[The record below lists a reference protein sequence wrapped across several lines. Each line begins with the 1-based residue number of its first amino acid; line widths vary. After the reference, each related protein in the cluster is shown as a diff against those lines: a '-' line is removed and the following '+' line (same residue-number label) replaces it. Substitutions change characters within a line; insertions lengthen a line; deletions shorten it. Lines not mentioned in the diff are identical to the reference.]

1 MARPSRRI
9 ALPPAVI
16 ATSGDRG
23 SWTEGRLDPSD
34 AFWRVVTADTTIVRT
49 GHERVVSFAASIAPG
64 RTLAH
69 PTLDRISTSKRLLC
83 VIALSPAPS
92 RGPMAASVVAAAA
105 GRFDWFARWLAD
117 LGAQSPADLARSDFL
132 DFLTRLRRG
141 GQPGLVDLNRRLAAI
156 DDALLAAAVRI
167 DADAPAA
174 PLVLNPGALA
184 RLSGLT
190 AAAVGT
196 PAFRAALAA
205 RLGLPGPQANEAPVG
220 AALIRDHLDYWR
232 RLHEASIAGVL
243 QDPLGFDPFT
253 GRSRVSIAARLGVPG
268 GRTPTIEPPRLL
280 GLLIEATR
288 FLLVEGPGI
297 VAAVGATAPGCAS
310 EGDAPAPLRARVRKL
325 MAACAILIGGLVARR
340 RGEILGLR
348 PGRVLQA
355 APGLGIVTFW
365 IEKSL
370 RRLDDVVAP
379 PLVVEAVRTLEG
391 LAVASGASGA
401 AWLFEPSIHG
411 RVTAFH
417 PDDDMSHFAG
427 FADGVVGDAPAMH
440 ELRRAHAILLGLG
453 WALGSVDIVSRQL
466 RHGDDGSTA
475 IYVTEA
481 EAGRMSAFADACRA
495 DRALSLAALD
505 GAQRAELAADLER
518 LRRGRELGM
527 AADRAR
533 CEDAALLLLEEWASG
548 GGDGPPGPNRAGQR
562 TVRIGSQAGP
572 RPADEPALLD
582 QLLAAA
588 DAGPLGDPA

>member
-1 MARPSRRI
+1 MIKFHGGTHPSRRI
-9 ALPPAVI
+9 TLPPAII
-16 ATSGDRG
+16 ATSGVRG
-23 SWTEGRLDPSD
+23 SWTQGRLDPAD

-49 GHERVVSFAASIAPG
+49 GHERVVSFAESIAPG

-117 LGAQSPADLARSDFL
+117 LGGQSPADLARSDFL

-141 GQPGLVDLNRRLAAI
+141 GQPGLVDLGRRLATI

-167 DADAPAA
+167 DVDAPAV
-174 PLVLNPGALA
+174 PLVMDPGALA

-190 AAAVGT
+190 TAALGT

-205 RLGLPGPQANEAPVG
+205 RLGLPGPQATEAPVG
-220 AALIRDHLDYWR
+220 AALIRDHLDCWK

-243 QDPLGFDPFT
+243 KDPLRFDPFM
-253 GRSRVSIAARLGVPG
+253 GRSRVSIAARLGAPG

-280 GLLIEATR
+280 ELLIEATR

-297 VAAVGATAPGCAS
+297 VAAVAAAAPGS
-310 EGDAPAPLRARVRKL
+310 FEGDAPAPLRARVRKL

-348 PGRVLQA
+348 PGRVPQA

-391 LAVASGASGA
+391 LAVASGA

-466 RHGDDGSTA
+466 RHGDDGSTG

-481 EAGRMSAFADACRA
+481 EAG
-495 DRALSLAALD
+495 
-505 GAQRAELAADLER
+505 
-518 LRRGRELGM
+518 
-527 AADRAR
+527 
-533 CEDAALLLLEEWASG
+533 EDVG
-548 GGDGPPGPNRAGQR
+548 FHG
-562 TVRIGSQAGP
+562 
-572 RPADEPALLD
+572 
-582 QLLAAA
+582 
-588 DAGPLGDPA
+588 